1 MQTVRSATDH
11 AASVFT
17 TQDVKQKADA
27 ARVAGTFFRAVPGDP
42 KARGMCGISGR
53 FEIAA
58 LGRPRGHLAV
68 APCKRA
74 DAPGH
79 WDLSDPWRRGTA

>member
-1 MQTVRSATDH
+1 
-11 AASVFT
+11 
-17 TQDVKQKADA
+17 
-27 ARVAGTFFRAVPGDP
+27 
-42 KARGMCGISGR
+42 MCDIPDR
-53 FEIAA
+53 FETAA

-79 WDLSDPWRRGTA
+79 WDLSGPWRRGTA